1 MQHLQPNATLQGG
14 KYKIEKVL
22 GQGGF
27 GITYLAEHA
36 MLGGMVAIK
45 EFFFKDCCE
54 REEGTTSVIVPTKS
68 NTELVDRFKQ
78 KFVKEART
86 IFALSH
92 PNIVSIHD
100 LFEENGTAY
109 YVMEYIKGESL
120 NDKVKTHGKMPLQTA
135 LVYITKVAEALKYLH
150 SKNIAHLDIKPSNLM
165 VRMEDNDIRVIDFGL
180 SKQYDGETGGQTST
194 TPVGISTGYAPI
206 EQYRQGGVS
215 TFSPQTDIYSLAAT
229 LFKLIT
235 GNTPPEPMSIL
246 DEGLP
251 ELPVD
256 IPQHIC
262 DAIEK
267 GMEIKKNKRPESVEE
282 WLSMLDFSNNKEEQK
297 KTLQESLSCD
307 ESTMLVDRLMQYA
320 GNSKLDEE
328 EDATV
333 LINNHSSNVIDLGLS
348 VNWCTCNLGATMPL
362 SHGNFYVLS
371 SLKNL
376 ESESANGLRLPTK
389 EEWNELINKCEHKWT
404 DSNFVEFCGMNGET
418 LAIPVC
424 GRLYDNEQDQ
434 LHETAFY
441 WAAPN
446 KYENKLWFAR
456 MTEKDASANNVIA
469 RTKTNVAMS
478 IRLVQDK

>member
-1 MQHLQPNATLQGG
+1 
-14 KYKIEKVL
+14 
-22 GQGGF
+22 
-27 GITYLAEHA
+27 

-54 REEGTTSVIVPTKS
+54 REEGTTSVVVPTKS

-78 KFVKEART
+78 KFMKEART

-120 NDKVKTHGKMPLQTA
+120 NDIVKEKGKLSLPNA
-135 LVYITKVAEALKYLH
+135 LLYINKVAEALKYLH

-165 VRMEDNDIRVIDFGL
+165 VRIEDNDIRVIDFGL

-215 TFSPQTDIYSLAAT
+215 IFSPQTDIYSLAAT

-251 ELPVD
+251 ELPID
-256 IPQHIC
+256 IPQNIC

-267 GMEIKKNKRPESVEE
+267 GMEVKKNKRS
-282 WLSMLDFSNNKEEQK
+282 
-297 KTLQESLSCD
+297 
-307 ESTMLVDRLMQYA
+307 
-320 GNSKLDEE
+320 
-328 EDATV
+328 ATV
-333 LINNHSSNVIDLGLS
+333 DEWKNGKSINFKG
-348 VNWCTCNLGATMPL
+348 T
-362 SHGNFYVLS
+362 
-371 SLKNL
+371 
-376 ESESANGLRLPTK
+376 
-389 EEWNELINKCEHKWT
+389 
-404 DSNFVEFCGMNGET
+404 NGENIE
-418 LAIPVC
+418 IPVC
-424 GRLYDNEQDQ
+424 GRYYDNEPDQ

-446 KYENKLWFAR
+446 KYENKLWFTR
-456 MTEKDASANNVIA
+456 MTENDASANNIIA
-469 RTKTNVAMS
+469 RTKDNIAMS